1 MIGAMSA
8 TILGAVRLLPGER
21 VIRHF
26 GASFVQP
33 GLIYGTLATIFI
45 GLYAFQS
52 YRFFLLGA
60 ALVCIIGGLQ
70 AMVRMQYQWVL
81 TNQRL
86 IQVSGIW
93 TKRVKVIPGDRITD
107 MSLVQPV
114 LYGLLGTGELHVS
127 TAGSDGYEATIFAQ
141 HDPRLI
147 EGLLHDLSEGR
158 FA

>member
-1 MIGAMSA
+1 MSA

-33 GLIYGTLATIFI
+33 GIIYGIIATVFV

-60 ALVCIIGGLQ
+60 AAVLVVGGLQ
-70 AMVRMQYQWVL
+70 AIARTQYQWVL

-86 IQVSGIW
+86 IQISGLV
-93 TKRVKVIPGDRITD
+93 TKHTTVIPGDRITD
-107 MSLVQPV
+107 MRLVHPPFAR
-114 LYGLLGTGELHVS
+114 LLGTGELHVS
-127 TAGSDGYEATIFAQ
+127 TAGSDGYEAVIFGQ
-141 HDPRLI
+141 HDPRLL
-147 EGLLHDLSEGR
+147 EGLVHDLSEGR

>member
-1 MIGAMSA
+1 MSA

-33 GLIYGTLATIFI
+33 GLIYGIIATIMI

-60 ALVCIIGGLQ
+60 AVVFIIGGMQ

-93 TKRVKVIPGDRITD
+93 TKRVTVITGDRITD
-107 MSLVQPV
+107 MSLVQPAFCN
-114 LYGLLGTGELHVS
+114 LLGTGELRIN
-127 TAGSDGYEATIFAQ
+127 TAGGDGYEAVIFAQ
-141 HDPRLI
+141 HDPRLV
-147 EGLLHDLSEGR
+147 EGLVQDLREDR

>member
-1 MIGAMSA
+1 MSA

-33 GLIYGTLATIFI
+33 GLIYGALALVFI
-45 GLYAFQS
+45 GLYAFQA
-52 YRFFLLGA
+52 YKWFLLGA

-70 AMVRMQYQWVL
+70 ALTRMQYQWVL

-86 IQVSGIW
+86 VQVSGIL
-93 TKRVKVIPGDRITD
+93 TRRVKVIPGDRITD
-107 MSLVQPV
+107 MSLIQPP
-114 LYGLLGTGELHVS
+114 LCGLLGTGELHVS
-127 TAGSDGYEATIFAQ
+127 TAGSDGYEAAIFGQ

-158 FA
+158 YA